1 MAKCKYTLE
10 LPGGSSIE
18 LPAGFNSLN
27 KSKDLDDAFN
37 SFLTETNE
45 NNKQVK
51 QTMLIWSTIFML

>member
-27 KSKDLDDAFN
+27 KSEDLDDAFN

-45 NNKQVK
+45 NNNKN
-51 QTMLIWSTIFML
+51 